1 VCLSLHCRFLQS
13 TPLRSS
19 LALFPS
25 VGMPL
30 HMLWGYWA
38 GGPTPMFWCEATV
51 FGLTRPRP
59 SPESLVDL
67 LLYVMLGTII
77 GGRLGQVILYEPSY
91 YVAHPIEIFE
101 VWHGGMAFHGG
112 LIGVLLAIWYF
123 VHRYKISFLTI
134 SDICAVTSPIT
145 IFLVRIGNFINSEQW
160 GRPTGVPWAVV
171 FPDVD
176 AHPRHPS
183 QLYEAFLEGLL
194 PLVVLG
200 IVAQKGGFR
209 RPGLLTGLAMLGY
222 ALSRTAMEF
231 FREPDPEIE
240 QLAYGFTMGMILSAP
255 MVVIGTALIVR
266 TALHASHPRAD

>member
-1 VCLSLHCRFLQS
+1 MTIYVLPFPAIDPVAIEFGPIAVRWYALAYVVGLLAGWAYAHVLVRSDSLWLD
-13 TPLRSS
+13 T
-19 LALFPS
+19 
-25 VGMPL
+25 
-30 HMLWGYWA
+30 
-38 GGPTPMFWCEATV
+38 
-51 FGLTRPRP
+51 PRP

-77 GGRLGQVILYEPSY
+77 GGRLGQVIFYEPGY

-112 LIGVLLAIWYF
+112 LIGVLLAISYF

-145 IFLVRIGNFINSEQW
+145 IFLVRIGNFINAEQW
-160 GRPTGVPWAVV
+160 GRPTNVPWAMV

-176 AHPRHPS
+176 GQPRHPS
-183 QLYEAFLEGLL
+183 QLYEAILEGLL

-200 IVAQKGGFR
+200 IIAQKGGFR
-209 RPGLLTGLAMLGY
+209 RPGLLTGLATLGY
-222 ALSRTAMEF
+222 ALSRIGMEF

-240 QLAYGFTMGMILSAP
+240 QLGSGVTMGMALSAP
-255 MVVIGTALIVR
+255 MVVIGAALIIR
-266 TALHASHPRAD
+266 SALHRARAT